1 MASKYTTHTDAKV
14 DCVVHAINVGQGD
27 CILLEFK
34 RGNIVTVY
42 SYLFVYLTV
51 TIIADY
57 S

>member
-1 MASKYTTHTDAKV
+1 MASKDTTHTDAEV
-14 DCVVHAINVGQGD
+14 CCIVHAINVGQGD

-34 RGNIVTVY
+34 RGNIVTV
-42 SYLFVYLTV
+42 SSFLSVYLTV